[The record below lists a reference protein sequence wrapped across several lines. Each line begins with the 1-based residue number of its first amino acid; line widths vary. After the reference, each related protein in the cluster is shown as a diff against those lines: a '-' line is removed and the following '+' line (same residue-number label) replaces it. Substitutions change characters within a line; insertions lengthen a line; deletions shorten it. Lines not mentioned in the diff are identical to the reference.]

1 MAKSVFRPGET
12 KVEGE
17 KVLLPLVHN
26 FAPVEEEKP
35 IIQEEY
41 TGPTAEDLR
50 KEAEAFKAQWES
62 EKQKMLVQAQASA
75 DDIVKKAEE
84 AAFAEVKRQT
94 DAAAVIKADAE
105 NEAQNIIARAK
116 SEAAQ
121 IVADA
126 QAERDRLR
134 NEAETTG
141 YDKGHQEGYEK
152 GVAEVDR
159 LIDRMHTI
167 LEQVMKRREE
177 ILADTES
184 QIVEL
189 VILMA
194 RKVIKILSENQKN
207 VVMANT
213 MAALKKVKTRGEVTL
228 RVNLEDVKLTTANA
242 QEFINHVENVQGI
255 TVLEDSTVERGG
267 CIVETDFGAI
277 DARISSQL
285 QELENKIL
293 EVSPVKNIKRTDSLT
308 GATEQEE
315 VFICALPTQQ
325 NSILQN
331 ISKK

>member
-12 KVEGE
+12 KVEGD
-17 KVLLPLVHN
+17 KVMLPLVHN
-26 FAPVEEEKP
+26 YAPVEEEVP
-35 IIQEEY
+35 VIQEEY

-50 KEAEAFKAQWES
+50 KEAENFKVQWES
-62 EKQKMLVQAQASA
+62 EKQKMLAQAQASA

-105 NEAQNIIARAK
+105 NEAQNIITRAK
-116 SEAAQ
+116 NEAAQ
-121 IVADA
+121 IIADA
-126 QAERDRLR
+126 EAERDRLH
-134 NEAETTG
+134 NEAQTNG
-141 YDKGHQEGYEK
+141 YEKGHQEGYEK
-152 GVAEVDR
+152 GVAEVNR
-159 LIDRMHTI
+159 LVDRMHRI
-167 LEQVMKRREE
+167 LEAVMQRREE

-213 MAALKKVKTRGEVTL
+213 LAALKKVKTRGEVTL
-228 RVNLEDVKLTTANA
+228 RVNLEEVKLTSEHA
-242 QEFINHVENVQGI
+242 QEFIQHVENVKGI
-255 TVLEDSTVERGG
+255 TVLEDSSVERGG

-293 EVSPVKNIKRTDSLT
+293 EITPVKNIKRSDSLT
-308 GATEQEE
+308 GATE
-315 VFICALPTQQ
+315 
-325 NSILQN
+325 
-331 ISKK
+331 

>member
-12 KVEGE
+12 KVEGD
-17 KVLLPLVHN
+17 KVMLPLVHN
-26 FAPVEEEKP
+26 YAPVEEEVP
-35 IIQEEY
+35 VIQEEY

-50 KEAEAFKAQWES
+50 KEAENFKVQWES
-62 EKQKMLVQAQASA
+62 EKQKMLAQAQASA
-75 DDIVKKAEE
+75 DDIVKKAED

-105 NEAQNIIARAK
+105 NEDQNLIARAK
-116 SEAAQ
+116 NEAAQ
-121 IVADA
+121 IIADA
-126 QAERDRLR
+126 EAERDRLH
-134 NEAETTG
+134 NEAQTNG
-141 YDKGHQEGYEK
+141 YEKGHQEGYEK
-152 GVAEVDR
+152 GAAEVDR
-159 LIDRMHTI
+159 LIDRMHRI
-167 LEQVMKRREE
+167 LEAVMQRREE

-213 MAALKKVKTRGEVTL
+213 LAALKKVKTRGEVTL
-228 RVNLEDVKLTTANA
+228 RVNLEEVKLTSEHA
-242 QEFINHVENVQGI
+242 QEFIQHVENVKGI
-255 TVLEDSTVERGG
+255 TVLEDSSVERGG

-293 EVSPVKNIKRTDSLT
+293 EISPVKNIKRSDSLT
-308 GATEQEE
+308 GATE
-315 VFICALPTQQ
+315 
-325 NSILQN
+325 
-331 ISKK
+331 

>member
-12 KVEGE
+12 KVEG
-17 KVLLPLVHN
+17 VNVILPLVRN
-26 FAPVEEEKP
+26 YAPVEEETP

-41 TGPTAEDLR
+41 TGPTADDLR
-50 KEAEAFKAQWES
+50 KEAEAFKSQWET
-62 EKQKMLVQAQASA
+62 EKQKMLTNAQASA

-105 NEAQNIIARAK
+105 TEAENIIARAK

-121 IVADA
+121 IIADA
-126 QAERDRLR
+126 EAERDRLK

-141 YDKGHQEGYEK
+141 YEKGHQEGYEK

-159 LIDRMHTI
+159 LIDRMHRI
-167 LEQVMKRREE
+167 LEAVMQRREE

-213 MAALKKVKTRGEVTL
+213 LAALKKVKTRGEVTL
-228 RVNLEDVKLTTANA
+228 RVNLEDVKLTSSNA
-242 QEFINHVENVQGI
+242 QEFISHVENIKGI
-255 TVLEDSTVERGG
+255 TVLEDSSVERGG

-293 EVSPVKNIKRTDSLT
+293 EVSPVKNIKRSDSLT
-308 GATEQEE
+308 GATE
-315 VFICALPTQQ
+315 
-325 NSILQN
+325 
-331 ISKK
+331 